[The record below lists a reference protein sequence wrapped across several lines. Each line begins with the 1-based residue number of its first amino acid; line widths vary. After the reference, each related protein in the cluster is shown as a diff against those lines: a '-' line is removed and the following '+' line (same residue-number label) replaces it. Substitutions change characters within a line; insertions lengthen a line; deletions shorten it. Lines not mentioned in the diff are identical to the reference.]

1 MTTYLLLLEDVE
13 SLGRSGDIVH
23 VKPGYARNFLLP
35 QKKALI
41 ATAHTRRLQARLQEE
56 RAKQAHADKQEAEE
70 FAANIQD
77 KVFLIEVKVDQDGH
91 LYGSVSQSDVQRLLA
106 DQGITIER
114 RNIALAHAI
123 KTLGIHTVPLRLKEG
138 VAASCKVKVVAEG
151 HVEPQE

>member
-1 MTTYLLLLEDVE
+1 MTTYLLLLEDID

-56 RAKQAHADKQEAEE
+56 RAKQALVDKQEAEV

-77 KVFLIEVKVDQDGH
+77 KVFLVEVKVDPDGR
-91 LYGSVSQSDVQRLLA
+91 LYGSVSQADIIRLLA
-106 DQGITIER
+106 DQGIVLER
-114 RNIALAHAI
+114 KAIALNHAI
-123 KTLGIHTVPLRLKEG
+123 KSLGVHTVPLRLKEG
-138 VAASCKVKVVAEG
+138 VMTSCKVKVVAEG
-151 HVEPQE
+151 HIEPQE

>member
-1 MTTYLLLLEDVE
+1 MTTYLLLLEDVD

-41 ATAHTRRLQARLQEE
+41 ATTHTRRLQARLQEE
-56 RAKQAHADKQEAEE
+56 RAKQALADKQEAEE

-77 KVFLIEVKVDQDGH
+77 KLYLVEVKVDPDGN
-91 LYGSVSQSDVQRLLA
+91 LYGSVTQSDIVRLLA
-106 DQGITIER
+106 QEG
-114 RNIALAHAI
+114 IALERKTIAINHAI
-123 KTLGIHTVPLRLKEG
+123 KTLGVHTVPLRLKEG
-138 VAASCKVKVVAEG
+138 VTASFKVKVVPEG